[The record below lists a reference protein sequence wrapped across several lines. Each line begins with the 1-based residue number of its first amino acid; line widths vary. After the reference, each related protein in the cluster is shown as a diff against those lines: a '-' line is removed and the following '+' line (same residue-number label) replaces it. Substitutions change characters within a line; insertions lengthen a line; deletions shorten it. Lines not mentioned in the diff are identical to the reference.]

1 MAGRRKRQ
9 KNCPAAKGQDRP
21 MRASPPYVMTACAPF
36 YIPRGETPLRGAQKG
51 RFFLY
56 MVLLYPI
63 NAFCNSA
70 GWKNYQN
77 FKYPA
82 KFCRPLRGRG
92 LTTAKAAGYCTRF
105 FFGMKKEMGV
115 SVHHR
120 PWRWQIA
127 HAWGEKRDRTRD
139 SCALRNKIS
148 RTLGGG
154 KILILKGA
162 F

>member
-21 MRASPPYVMTACAPF
+21 VRASPPYVMTACAPF

-82 KFCRPLRGRG
+82 KFCQPSGHYVAAQATPFFVACSAGEGLPRSRRHKLHIACFALWGKRALIPLCLLSKTQTLRSV
-92 LTTAKAAGYCTRF
+92 CVF
-105 FFGMKKEMGV
+105 V
-115 SVHHR
+115 SACYAHT
-120 PWRWQIA
+120 WLQI
-127 HAWGEKRDRTRD
+127 WP
-139 SCALRNKIS
+139 
-148 RTLGGG
+148 
-154 KILILKGA
+154 
-162 F
+162 